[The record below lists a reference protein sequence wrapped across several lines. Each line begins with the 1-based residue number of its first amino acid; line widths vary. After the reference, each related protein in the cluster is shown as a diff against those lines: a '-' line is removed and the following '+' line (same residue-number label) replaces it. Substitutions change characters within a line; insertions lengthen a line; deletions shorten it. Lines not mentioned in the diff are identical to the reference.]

1 MAARPPLGVE
11 QALDLVLALPAHRS
25 SNEKHA
31 AFGHLLVQEYF
42 VALREQ
48 VKDDE
53 KALGYLTNILAAIAS
68 AVRAFSVQ
76 RDMFD
81 TAWGSLAAQRS
92 YEIDRANHMDRYS
105 PFKEK
110 GVWGKVIGF
119 AFGSGSVGLILLEAL
134 EAYLTNLPVSVILG
148 AFSGGVIGLLVL
160 ELMIDI
166 WRSKLLKKAEKRF
179 PEELQA
185 RWRSECIPRYRTIL
199 RQFLLSAIRIREEWY
214 PELPSWKAGRV
225 FAAAGAR
232 RVQLGEQV
240 PSDQEPQS
248 MEAILKEID
257 TVVDRHLVLA

>member
-1 MAARPPLGVE
+1 MRDRPPLGVE

-31 AFGHLLVQEYF
+31 AFGHLLVQQYF
-42 VALREQ
+42 VELKQQ

-53 KALGYLTNILAAIAS
+53 KAVGYLTNVLAAIAS

-81 TAWGSLAAQRS
+81 TAWRSLEAQRS

-119 AFGSGSVGLILLEAL
+119 AFGSGSVGLILVEAL
-134 EAYLTNLPVSVILG
+134 EAYIRNLPVSAILG
-148 AFSGGVIGLLVL
+148 ALSGGVIGLLVF
-160 ELMIDI
+160 ELIIDI
-166 WRSKLLKKAEKRF
+166 WRGTLLKKVERHF

-214 PELPSWKAGRV
+214 PELRSWKAGRV
-225 FAAAGAR
+225 SASGEAR

-240 PSDQEPQS
+240 PSDEEPQS
-248 MEAILKEID
+248 MEVILKEID
-257 TVVDRHLVLA
+257 AVVDRHLALA